1 MGYLEVPSA
10 MPVAMQVQETVQ
22 AVIIETLEGF
32 HWYLCR
38 TLKKQAKVQFLNDH
52 VSLGTEFVPEK

>member
-1 MGYLEVPSA
+1 

>member
-1 MGYLEVPSA
+1 

-22 AVIIETLEGF
+22 EVIIETLERS
-32 HWYLCR
+32 HWYLCW

-52 VSLGTEFVPEK
+52 VSLGTEVVPEKL